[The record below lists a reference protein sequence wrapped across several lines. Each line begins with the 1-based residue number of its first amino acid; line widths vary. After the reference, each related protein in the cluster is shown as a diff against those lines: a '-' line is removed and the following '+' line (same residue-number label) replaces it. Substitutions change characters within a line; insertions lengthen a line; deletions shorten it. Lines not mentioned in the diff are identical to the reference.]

1 MDAHQN
7 GRQTPQA
14 TTPALRPHDADTAL
28 PLSTSGNGG
37 SNLAEEARRR
47 RSEHRM
53 RKLLIRAEYRMKD
66 LVRHPDGGHCTVE
79 EAQQEAAAERGR
91 IEEDERRGSR
101 KHHRLARWQ
110 RRIPKLVLLLDF
122 FLLLYFFSDITDV
135 NWDSPVSANL
145 GFAIVLAAMVTVLS
159 YGFLSFTG
167 HRLRMHKDH
176 SGSVPMH
183 ELDGWDR
190 AALGGA
196 AAIITVLAVLMFT
209 RMRLEV
215 LYALG
220 SSGGTTALVIAL
232 TLAVV
237 SAAANCLVVMIHA
250 YDGSHQA
257 DRMDKLSAAARRGV
271 AKANRMR
278 ERAARQADR

>member
-1 MDAHQN
+1 MDARQN
-7 GRQTPQA
+7 GNQTPQP
-14 TTPALRPHDADTAL
+14 TTPAIRLHEADTGL
-28 PLSTSGNGG
+28 PLDASG
-37 SNLAEEARRR
+37 SQESDLADAARQRR
-47 RSEHRM
+47 ADHRM
-53 RKLLIRAEYRMKD
+53 RNLLIRAEYRMKD
-66 LVRHPDGGHCTVE
+66 LVRHPDGGHCTVA

-91 IEEDERRGSR
+91 IEEDVRRGSR
-101 KHHRLARWQ
+101 KHHRLPRWQ
-110 RRIPKLVLLLDF
+110 RHIPQLVLLLDF
-122 FLLLYFFSDITDV
+122 SLLLYFFSDVTDV
-135 NWDSPVSANL
+135 DWESPLSANL
-145 GFAIVLAAMVTVLS
+145 GFAIILAAMVTVLS

-183 ELDGWDR
+183 ELDTWTR

-196 AAIITVLAVLMFT
+196 AVIIAVLAVLMFT

-220 SSGGTTALVIAL
+220 PAGGNTALVIAL

-237 SAAANCLVVMIHA
+237 SVAANSLVVMIHA
-250 YDGSHQA
+250 YDGSHQV

-271 AKANRMR
+271 AKAHRMR
-278 ERAARQADR
+278 ERAAHQADR